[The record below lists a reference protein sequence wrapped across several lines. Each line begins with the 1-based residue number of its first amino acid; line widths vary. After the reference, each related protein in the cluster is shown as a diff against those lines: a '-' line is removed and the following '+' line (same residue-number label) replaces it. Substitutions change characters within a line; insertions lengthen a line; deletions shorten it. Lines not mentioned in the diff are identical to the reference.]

1 MTNKPK
7 FIVIDGPDGS
17 GKTTIC
23 NHLKSLFEQ
32 DERKV
37 IILKG
42 LGSGKLGE
50 IIRQEFFDKNLSE
63 TEVVL
68 GIALALAETNKLV
81 QKYLDEGYNVICDRY
96 IGSYYVYQIKTFNL
110 PNTHVI
116 FDDILLNLIQPDIY
130 ITTNCDY
137 KESKERLR
145 YRKEKNNW
153 IDNLEKEKYDSVN
166 YYYYKF
172 YREVI
177 NKIDSDNNIILDCDK
192 SLLEVLKEIDD
203 IYKNHLN
210 LSLTSLESIKQ

>member
-32 DERKV
+32 DKRKV

-50 IIRQEFFDKNLSE
+50 IIREEFFNKNLSE
-63 TEVVL
+63 TETVL

-110 PNTHVI
+110 PKANII
-116 FDDILLNLIQPDIY
+116 FNEILLNFIKPDFY
-130 ITTNCDY
+130 ILTHCGY

-145 YRKEKNNW
+145 YRHEENNW
-153 IDNLEKEKYDSVN
+153 LDDLGKEKYNNFSGF
-166 YYYYKF
+166 YYEF
-172 YREVI
+172 YSEVI
-177 NKIDSDNNIILDCDK
+177 DKNYFDEIDYLDCNNF
-192 SLLEVLKEIDD
+192 LFVVLEKIKD
-203 IYKNHLN
+203 IYKSHLYLVN
-210 LSLTSLESIKQ
+210 SESIK